1 MVSYKQFITGQ
12 LGTNCYVVYDE
23 EKNCVII
30 DGDGNGQPILDFI
43 QSEGLHVGMILLT
56 HAHFDHMG
64 ATQTFRSAFACPVGI
79 GKEDA
84 PLLEDPS
91 QNLSSFFGRP
101 LSFSADRL
109 FADGDTFTVGTMQ
122 FTVLHTPGHTKGS
135 VCYLVENLLIS
146 GDTLFAGSC
155 GRVDFPTGNAAQMME
170 SLQRLANLDGDYT
183 VLPGH
188 EGLTTLSRERRL
200 NPYLTD

>member
-1 MVSYKQFITGQ
+1 
-12 LGTNCYVVYDE
+12 
-23 EKNCVII
+23 
-30 DGDGNGQPILDFI
+30 
-43 QSEGLHVGMILLT
+43 
-56 HAHFDHMG
+56 
-64 ATQTFRSAFACPVGI
+64 
-79 GKEDA
+79 
-84 PLLEDPS
+84 
-91 QNLSSFFGRP
+91 
-101 LSFSADRL
+101 
-109 FADGDTFTVGTMQ
+109 MQ